1 MEEKTYFWVYK
12 SRLSF
17 KCDFS
22 INAKLIMILRK
33 VYLTAP
39 SVFFFFFNNRINPL
53 VFVYFS

>member
-1 MEEKTYFWVYK
+1 MEKKTYFWVYK

-39 SVFFFFFNNRINPL
+39 SVFFFF
-53 VFVYFS
+53 